1 MSQPPEYPGNPV
13 DPQRGQTPPG
23 YPPPPGYGAP
33 PPPPPGGP
41 GYGAPPPPPPGGPG
55 YGAPPPGPGYGR
67 HSSPP
72 PGPGGPGG
80 YGPPPGEGPPSYGA
94 PPPPPPSGYGAPPA
108 GYGAPPAGYPPQ
120 PGYGA
125 PVGPGGPAQF
135 NIGEA
140 VSWAWNKFT
149 KNAVALIVPLLIY
162 IVVIG
167 IIAVIAGVLPAVLGE
182 STTTTYTDAYGNT
195 ASGTAITYGAASYAV
210 MVVGYILLFIAAI
223 FMAVAILSGCLD
235 IADGKPVS
243 IGSFFKPRNLGP
255 VFLTAV
261 LVGLGTAIGSLCII
275 GGIIFG
281 FIAQFAIA
289 FVIDR
294 SLSPIDAIKASYET
308 AKNNIGSA
316 LISFLVQYAIII
328 VGELL
333 CGVGL
338 LVAMPVA
345 LLIQVYTYRKLSGG
359 QVVPVEQ
366 PGYPGGPQYA

>member
-1 MSQPPEYPGNPV
+1 MSQPPEYPGNPG
-13 DPQRGQTPPG
+13 DPQHGGQNPPG
-23 YPPPPGYGAP
+23 YPPPPPPPGYGAP

-41 GYGAPPPPPPGGPG
+41 GGPG

-67 HSSPP
+67 HASPP
-72 PGPGGPGG
+72 PGPGGYGPPP
-80 YGPPPGEGPPSYGA
+80 GPPPGEGPPSYGA

-108 GYGAPPAGYPPQ
+108 GYPPQPSYGAPPG
-120 PGYGA
+120 GA
-125 PVGPGGPAQF
+125 GPAQF

-162 IVVIG
+162 LVAIG
-167 IIAVIAGVLPAVLGE
+167 IIAVIAGVVPALLGE
-182 STTTTYTDAYGNT
+182 STNNTYTDAYGNT
-195 ASGTAITYGAASYAV
+195 MSSTAITFGAASYAV
-210 MVVGYILLFIAAI
+210 MIVGYILLFIAAI
-223 FMAVAILSGCLD
+223 YMAVALLSGCID

-255 VFLTAV
+255 VLVTAV
-261 LVGLGTAIGSLCII
+261 LVGLGTAVGSLCIV

-281 FIAQFAIA
+281 FIAQFAIP

-294 SLSPIDAIKASYET
+294 NLSPIDAIKASYDT
-308 AKNNIGSA
+308 VKNNIGPA
-316 LISFLVQYAIII
+316 IISFLVQYAIVL
-328 VGELL
+328 VGELA

-338 LVAMPVA
+338 LAAIPVA
-345 LLIQVYTYRKLSGG
+345 LLVQVYTYRKLSGG

-366 PGYPGGPQYA
+366 PGYPAGPQYA